1 MARKFAGLLGAQLV
15 RSGSNEV
22 RWRGTRA
29 VIKSCRA
36 ATTSFGVTTA
46 MLDRLDVILV
56 AIETEHGAFEVHE
69 MPVGGFRAG
78 MRESRSGGG
87 DPKVQMVRR
96 DDAVRHGRAV
106 ASFSA
111 QEVANAGPP

>member
-1 MARKFAGLLGAQLV
+1 
-15 RSGSNEV
+15 
-22 RWRGTRA
+22 
-29 VIKSCRA
+29 
-36 ATTSFGVTTA
+36 

-56 AIETEHGAFEVHE
+56 AIEGRQGAFEVHE
-69 MPVGGFRAG
+69 MPVNRFRAG

-106 ASFSA
+106 ARFSA
-111 QEVANAGPP
+111 EEVANAGPP